1 MMRRQVSMLLALFF
15 CSTLIVNLVSAS
27 WAYPFIVNKGNI
39 YVITD
44 EQIDPSQIGKNI
56 GKVTKYSDREG
67 TYSGNFS
74 NRYPKGTPYYEI
86 KGIDPLE
93 AIAIQES
100 DNVYVKAVYERDG
113 YPRAPFTWMNA
124 VPFIFAAIGLIA
136 IYLLY
141 VYRRKN

>member
-1 MMRRQVSMLLALFF
+1 MMRRQVSMLLALLF
-15 CSTLIVNLVSAS
+15 CFTLFVNLASAS
-27 WAYPFIVNKGNI
+27 WAYPFIVNKGNV

-74 NRYPKGTPYYEI
+74 NRYPKGTQYYEI
-86 KGIDPLE
+86 KGIEPLE
-93 AIAIQES
+93 AIAIKES
-100 DNVYVKAVYERDG
+100 GDVYVKAVFERGG
-113 YPRAPFTWMNA
+113 YPSDSFNWMNA